1 MNIEWGSRSQTL
13 NLGPCPA
20 LRCETCG
27 ADRPHSRW
35 LRYSYEYLFDPALS
49 KVLERKYVAICETCG
64 QGALLDTKTVEASL
78 KKDPI
83 PWQHRHGF
91 VIGGAAIVA
100 VGLLV
105 YLASTL
111 R

>member
-13 NLGPCPA
+13 NLGAHPTR
-20 LRCETCG
+20 RCEACR
-27 ADRPHSRW
+27 ADRPHSLW

-49 KVLERKYVAICETCG
+49 KLLERKYVAICEACG
-64 QGALLDTKTVEASL
+64 EGALLDTKTVEASW

-83 PWQHRHGF
+83 PWQHRYGF

-100 VGLLV
+100 VGTLV
-105 YLASTL
+105 YFASTL